1 MSSVAIRAESLAEL
15 LGQRDR
21 LVQAIQGGMTSGS
34 WDAVMPAFDGL
45 LAAIARLEEEAGR
58 TEGTR

>member
-1 MSSVAIRAESLAEL
+1 MSSVAIRTESLAEL

-21 LVQAIQGGMTSGS
+21 LVRAIQAGMASGS

-45 LAAIARLEEEAGR
+45 LAAIARVEDEASRAG
-58 TEGTR
+58 GTG